1 MRRIVQ
7 FSLMLFA
14 ITSVFAQ
21 TKWNSNKTKIK
32 IPFELTHNLII
43 MNITLNNA
51 PLNMILDTGSDRN
64 LLFCFPEKDSLEIF
78 NPRKVTFRGIGLG
91 EPIEAIVSQ
100 KNNMKVKEYED
111 SNFEIL
117 IIDSQ
122 GVNIVNKLG
131 VPINGIVGASFFK
144 DFLVEIK
151 YDTQE
156 IILHKSKENVLSK
169 KAKKYTSSN
178 IQLIE
183 DKPYIDLKLGI
194 DDKLQ
199 NFKLLIDT
207 GLGDGLWLFE
217 NDTIKTPKL
226 FFDDVLG
233 RGLGGDIFGKR
244 SRVKK
249 IEMVNYKIQDALVS
263 FPDSISFPQ
272 HNLIK
277 SRNGSLG
284 GAITKRFNWLI
295 DYENQKVYYKK
306 NDFFNKPF
314 NYNMSGIE
322 LQHSGLQ
329 WIKEEIKLNTSNNQ
343 LNLNELMLND
353 ESKKYRYELKP
364 VYEIYA
370 IRKDSPAEKIGLKI
384 GDRIV
389 KINGKSSHI
398 LTIQSISDL
407 FQSEDGKII
416 TIVVERLGQQLTFK
430 FKLEKLL

>member
-21 TKWNSNKTKIK
+21 AKWNSNKTKIK

-43 MNITLNNA
+43 MNITLNDA

-78 NPRKVTFRGIGLG
+78 NPRKVTFRGVGLG

-111 SNFEIL
+111 PNFEIL

-156 IILHKSKENVLSK
+156 IILHKNKENILSK
-169 KAKKYTSSN
+169 KAKKYTN
-178 IQLIE
+178 NTIQLIE

-194 DDKLQ
+194 DDRLQ

-226 FFDDVLG
+226 F
-233 RGLGGDIFGKR
+233 
-244 SRVKK
+244 
-249 IEMVNYKIQDALVS
+249 
-263 FPDSISFPQ
+263 
-272 HNLIK
+272 
-277 SRNGSLG
+277 
-284 GAITKRFNWLI
+284 
-295 DYENQKVYYKK
+295 
-306 NDFFNKPF
+306 
-314 NYNMSGIE
+314 
-322 LQHSGLQ
+322 
-329 WIKEEIKLNTSNNQ
+329 
-343 LNLNELMLND
+343 LMM
-353 ESKKYRYELKP
+353 
-364 VYEIYA
+364 
-370 IRKDSPAEKIGLKI
+370 
-384 GDRIV
+384 
-389 KINGKSSHI
+389 
-398 LTIQSISDL
+398 
-407 FQSEDGKII
+407 F
-416 TIVVERLGQQLTFK
+416 
-430 FKLEKLL
+430 

>member
-21 TKWNSNKTKIK
+21 AKWNSNKAKIK

-43 MNITLNNA
+43 MNITLNDA

-78 NPRKVTFRGIGLG
+78 NPRKVTFRGVGLG

-100 KNNMKVKEYED
+100 KNNMKAKEYED
-111 SNFEIL
+111 PNFEIL

-156 IILHKSKENVLSK
+156 IILHKNKENILSK
-169 KAKKYTSSN
+169 KAKKYTN
-178 IQLIE
+178 NTIQLIE

-194 DDKLQ
+194 DDRLQ

-233 RGLGGDIFGKR
+233 RGLAGDIFGKR
-244 SRVKK
+244 SRVKI
-249 IEMVNYKIQDALVS
+249 IEMANYKIQEALVS

-272 HNLIK
+272 HNLVK

-284 GAITKRFNWLI
+284 GAITKRFNWFI
-295 DYENQKVYYKK
+295 DYQNQKVYYKK

-329 WIKEEIKLNTSNNQ
+329 WIKEEIKINTSNNQ

-353 ESKKYRYELKP
+353 ESKKYKYELKP

-389 KINGKSSHI
+389 KINGKSSHM

-407 FQSEDGKII
+407 FQSEDGKLI
-416 TIVVERLGQQLTFK
+416 TIIIERLGQQLTFK